1 MAGYLDKPAEVVGM
15 FSEALKILDENTVHY
30 MMDEM
35 QKDIDNK
42 NELIEELREQH
53 EAQRQ
58 QNEEQRRQNEEQSQ
72 QIAELLDAFKQS
84 QEEIAELRKLI
95 EKY

>member
-1 MAGYLDKPAEVVGM
+1 M

-42 NELIEELREQH
+42 NVMIEELREQN
-53 EAQRQ
+53 EVQRQ
-58 QNEEQRRQNEEQSQ
+58 QNEEQRRQNEEQRR

-84 QEEIAELRKLI
+84 QEEIAQLKKLI
-95 EKY
+95 KN

>member
-1 MAGYLDKPAEVVGM
+1 M

-35 QKDIDNK
+35 QKDIDSK
-42 NELIEELREQH
+42 NELIEELREQN

-58 QNEEQRRQNEEQSQ
+58 QNEEQRR

-84 QEEIAELRKLI
+84 QEEIAQLKELLK
-95 EKY
+95 K